1 MSITEEISGYISE
14 HKQEAYDLLIELA
27 RIPAPSGREE
37 RRAKYIKEWL
47 EAKGAKGVYIDDAL
61 NVVYPAGCADP
72 AECADPAGCAG
83 ENPVCVF
90 SAHTDVVF
98 PDETELPV
106 AVREGMLYAPGIGDD
121 TANVA
126 ALMIAA
132 GYLAEHA
139 GEKAGREGTG
149 CLIVFNSGE
158 EGLGNL
164 KGIRAI
170 CRRYGS
176 RIRQHISFDGTM
188 NGIVT
193 RSVGSKRYRVEVRT
207 EGGHS
212 YGSFGNRNAI
222 AYLASLIGTLY
233 ELKVPTRGRT
243 TYNVGTISGGTSVNT
258 IAQQAWMLYEFRSD
272 DREDLEFMERHFEA
286 VIEAYR
292 AKGIT
297 VQVDLIGE
305 RPCMGEVPQEKMEA
319 LIQRVNA
326 VIQKYSGRPAGQG
339 SGSTDCNI
347 PHSLGIPAVSF
358 GAYRGGGSHTRGEW
372 LEIESLEPGLK
383 IVLET
388 VLTESGWYQA

>member
-1 MSITEEISGYISE
+1 MNITEEISRYISE
-14 HKQEAYDLLIELA
+14 HKQEAYELLTALA

-37 RRAKYIKEWL
+37 RRAGFIMDWLKE
-47 EAKGAKGVYIDDAL
+47 KGAKGVYLDDAL
-61 NVVYPAGCADP
+61 NVIYPIGCTQ
-72 AECADPAGCAG
+72 
-83 ENPVCVF
+83 ENPLYVF
-90 SAHTDVVF
+90 SAHTDIVF

-106 AVREGMLYAPGIGDD
+106 EEREGKLCAPGIGDD

-132 GYLAEHA
+132 EYLAKHTA
-139 GEKAGREGTG
+139 GNDFQNGAG

-164 KGIRAI
+164 KGIRAV
-170 CRRYGS
+170 CREYGK

-188 NGIVT
+188 KGIVN
-193 RSVGSKRYRVEVRT
+193 RSVGSKRYRIEVQT

-212 YGSFGNRNAI
+212 YGAFGNRNAI
-222 AYLASLIGTLY
+222 VYLADLIGTLY
-233 ELKVPTRGRT
+233 ELKVPRKGRT
-243 TYNVGTISGGTSVNT
+243 TYNVGTISGGTSVNS

-272 DREDLEFMERHFEA
+272 DREDLEFMERHFDA
-286 VIEAYR
+286 VINAYR

-305 RPCMGEVPQEKMEA
+305 RPCMGDVPPEELEA
-319 LIQRVNA
+319 LTKRANA
-326 VIQKYSGRPAGQG
+326 VIQKYSGAAAGDG

-358 GAYRGGGSHTRGEW
+358 GAYRGGGAHTREEW
-372 LEIESLEPGLK
+372 LEIESLEPGLG

-388 VLTESGWYQA
+388 VLTESGWRGK